1 VRNTVQQH
9 LLAQAEGVP
18 EELCHR
24 TTAGGDEVVYDT
36 FCEQLYLLTGNE
48 LVARFAGLIGTTLR
62 VVVILAVAF
71 ALSRVLGRFIARF
84 AARME
89 RRIATRLAK
98 AEERGAIRSAE
109 QYRTRRTQRLQAITG
124 VLRGVAGVSVWLI
137 AVLVIVVEVLGLA
150 LQPILAGAGLLS
162 VVVGFGAQQMIRDVL
177 AGIAMLVEDQYGVGD
192 WIQIDERI
200 GQVER
205 VGLRSTAMRDMDGI
219 VWHVLNGDVQR
230 VGNLSQH
237 WSRSTLDVPLA
248 LDADVPTAKAI
259 IHKVATELAADPVWG
274 DDIIGPPEIW
284 GVQEFGPHGL
294 AIRVVTPTK
303 PMANWDINRQMRERL
318 HHAFE
323 QAQIRMPSTLV
334 DVGGMRAGYPLLTRS
349 GEEGRG
355 DARPRQQRRGL
366 VPKSVGPL
374 DEPPSVDLDAVT
386 GDAYEDTRDRTAEL
400 RIARGPE
407 PRPD

>member
-1 VRNTVQQH
+1 MLQL
-9 LLAQAEGVP
+9 LLAQADEVP
-18 EELCHR
+18 GDLCLR
-24 TTAGGDEVVYDT
+24 PTAGGEELTPDPLCELLYRTFGSEV
-36 FCEQLYLLTGNE
+36 L
-48 LVARFAGLIGTTLR
+48 ARFAGVIGTVLR
-62 VVVILAVAF
+62 VLVILVIAF
-71 ALSRVLGRFIARF
+71 VLSRVLGRIISRF
-84 AARME
+84 ASRME
-89 RRIATRLAK
+89 RRIAQRLAR
-98 AEERGAIRSAE
+98 AEERGAISSAE
-109 QYRTRRTQRLQAITG
+109 RYRTRRTQRLQAITG
-124 VLRGVAGVSVWLI
+124 VLRGVAGVSVWFI
-137 AVLVIVVEVLGLA
+137 AILVIVVEVLGVA

-192 WIQIDERI
+192 WIQIHDRI

-237 WSRSTLDVPLA
+237 WSRSTLDVPIA
-248 LDADVPTAKAI
+248 LDSDVPTAKAI

-284 GVQEFGPHGL
+284 GVQEFSPTGL
-294 AIRVVTPTK
+294 AIRVVMPTK

-318 HHAFE
+318 HHAFT
-323 QAQIRMPSTLV
+323 QAHIRMPSQLV
-334 DVGGMRAGYPLLTRS
+334 DIGGMSAGYPLVTVTPKDEVPTERV
-349 GEEGRG
+349 RH
-355 DARPRQQRRGL
+355 RGL
-366 VPKSVGPL
+366 VPPDVTPL
-374 DEPPSVDLDAVT
+374 DEPTAAIDLDEVT

-400 RIARGPE
+400 RITRGPE

>member
-1 VRNTVQQH
+1 VLQH
-9 LLAQAEGVP
+9 LLAQDGTPPDDLCVRAGAEEG
-18 EELCHR
+18 
-24 TTAGGDEVVYDT
+24 EVVPDAL
-36 FCEQLYLLTGNE
+36 CELLFELTGNE
-48 LVARFAGLIGTTLR
+48 MVARLAGIIGTVLR
-62 VVVILAVAF
+62 IALIVVVAFVLAR
-71 ALSRVLGRFIARF
+71 LLGRLIARF

-89 RRIATRLAK
+89 RRIAARLAK

-109 QYRTRRTQRLQAITG
+109 QYRTRRSQRLAAITG
-124 VLRGVAGVSVWLI
+124 VMRGVAGVAVWSI
-137 AVLVIVVEVLGLA
+137 AILVIVVQVLGIA

-192 WIQIDERI
+192 WIQIEDRI

-205 VGLRSTAMRDMDGI
+205 VGLRSTAFRDMDGTL
-219 VWHVLNGDVQR
+219 WHVLNGDVQR

-237 WSRSTLDVPLA
+237 WSRSTLDVPVA

-259 IHKVATELAADPVWG
+259 IHKVATELAADPIWR
-274 DDIIGPPEIW
+274 DDIIGAPEIW

-318 HHAFE
+318 HHAFT
-323 QAQIRMPSTLV
+323 QARIRQPSQLV
-334 DVGGMRAGYPLLTRS
+334 AVGGQRS
-349 GEEGRG
+349 GSPLRTSEQRDDE
-355 DARPRQQRRGL
+355 RPASEQRRHGGP
-366 VPKSVGPL
+366 VPAVRTPTGA
-374 DEPPSVDLDAVT
+374 PPVDLDHVT
-386 GDAYEDTRDRTAEL
+386 GDAYDDAPDRTAEL
-400 RIARGPE
+400 RLERGSE